1 MDIVKE
7 LRLRRWA
14 REHYVPIAERAAD
27 WDAVILD
34 EMRIRDEDFA
44 SIIPADNPGANIVP
58 LEPTTHYFDT
68 PHLGPLSPHFL
79 TKPERQA
86 GLAESEWSCH
96 FG

>member
-14 REHYVPIAERAAD
+14 RENYVAPAERSTA

-44 SIIPADNPGANIVP
+44 SIVPADDPGSKLVP
-58 LEPTTHYFDT
+58 LEPVTHFFDI
-68 PHLGPLSPHFL
+68 PQLGPASPHFL
-79 TKPERQA
+79 TKPERRSATVDSQ
-86 GLAESEWSCH
+86 WSCH